1 MEKTNPI
8 TLIRDCDALLIPS
21 GQPVFLRKGTTVSIQ
36 QQLGGTYTV
45 NTGSFLARIDSRD
58 ADALGLSS
66 DQSLARAVGSDGVA
80 TIVENVPVDRDEIR
94 QQLRSCY
101 DPEIP
106 VNILDLGLV
115 YSCQIL
121 PNPGGGSHLQVQ
133 MTLTAPGCGMGTVLA
148 ADVKAKLERVRG
160 VRSVAVKLVFDPPW
174 NASLMSEAA
183 LLKLGLL

>member
-1 MEKTNPI
+1 MRETDSI

-21 GQPVFLRKGTTVSIQ
+21 GRPVFLPKGSTVSIQ
-36 QQLGGTYTV
+36 QRLGGTYTV
-45 NTGSFLARIDSRD
+45 NTGNFLARIDSCD

-66 DQSLARAVGSDGVA
+66 DQTPVRAAGSGEVE
-80 TIVENVPVDRDEIR
+80 TVLENVPVDHDEIW
-94 QQLRSCY
+94 QQLRTCY

-115 YSCQIL
+115 YSCQVS
-121 PNPGGGSHLQVQ
+121 PRPEGGSHLLVR
-133 MTLTAPGCGMGTVLA
+133 MTLTAPGCGMGAVLA

-174 NASLMSEAA
+174 NAGLMSEAA
-183 LLKLGLL
+183 LLKLGML